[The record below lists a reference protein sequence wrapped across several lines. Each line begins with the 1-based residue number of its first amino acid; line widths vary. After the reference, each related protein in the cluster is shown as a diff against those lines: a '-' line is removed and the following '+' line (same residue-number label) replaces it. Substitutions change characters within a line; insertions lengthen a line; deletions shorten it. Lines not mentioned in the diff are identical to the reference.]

1 MSHGMRIW
9 GANGALQLDESS
21 FTVRVIYS
29 AVISPAGSR
38 YVDISISE
46 INPANYSAVCVPIS
60 AYDHGGQFISAI
72 MFTPVVFNG
81 FVRVY
86 FGSPAG
92 NTGPTGVTPQR
103 LMIMRYR

>member
-29 AVISPAGSR
+29 AVISPTGAR
-38 YVDISISE
+38 YFDVSISE
-46 INPANYSAVCVPIS
+46 INPSNYSAVCIPIS
-60 AYDHGGQFISAI
+60 AYDHGAQFISAI
-72 MFTPVVFNG
+72 MFTPVVYSG

-86 FGSPAG
+86 FGSPSA
-92 NTGPTGVTPQR
+92 NTGPTGITPQR
-103 LMIMRYR
+103 LMVMRYR